1 MSNTPTESEFDKE
14 LDRALTN
21 HRIWVYGVLS
31 ERNDKTLTQEEFV
44 RENARY
50 QAQTIKAIKQAVDK
64 HVIGEDDKN
73 YPFAESEI
81 VNIEGYN
88 TLMGGRNLLR
98 REQRVA
104 LYGGDKK

>member
-1 MSNTPTESEFDKE
+1 MSNTPTESEFDKAILLIE
-14 LDRALTN
+14 HEWMLEGRSEEQIHAVRN
-21 HRIWVYGVLS
+21 FLS
-31 ERNDKTLTQEEFV
+31 AKLP
-44 RENARY
+44 
-50 QAQTIKAIKQAVDK
+50 AIKQAVDE

-98 REQRVA
+98 REQHVA

>member
-1 MSNTPTESEFDKE
+1 MSNAPTESEFDKE
-14 LDRALTN
+14 LGG
-21 HRIWVYGVLS
+21 ILS
-31 ERNDKTLTQEEFV
+31 AYASYTHVPKVFKTSAEMDKSE
-44 RENARY
+44 AI
-50 QAQTIKAIKQAVDK
+50 AAIKQAVDK

-73 YPFAESEI
+73 YPFSESEI

-98 REQRVA
+98 REQHVA